1 MSAQLLATEL
11 HNLITES
18 KRKHQDLRQ
27 VCSSHLFKVL
37 TCTALWLTSPAQAA
51 EKSLEELKGIRV
63 SEAQFGRGEEHYHQA
78 SPFPAHIL

>member
-27 VCSSHLFKVL
+27 VRGSCLYNAH
-37 TCTALWLTSPAQAA
+37 TGTATWLTSAAQAA

-63 SEAQFGRGEEHYHQA
+63 SEAQFGRGENY
-78 SPFPAHIL
+78 

>member
-27 VCSSHLFKVL
+27 VCGLSLYNP
-37 TCTALWLTSPAQAA
+37 TYALQS
-51 EKSLEELKGIRV
+51 G
-63 SEAQFGRGEEHYHQA
+63 
-78 SPFPAHIL
+78 

>member
-27 VCSSHLFKVL
+27 VCPSLLSKVL
-37 TCTALWLTSPAQAA
+37 ICTTIWLTGTVQAA
-51 EKSLEELKGIRV
+51 EKSLEELKSIRV
-63 SEAQFGRGEEHYHQA
+63 TEAQFGRGEEH
-78 SPFPAHIL
+78 

>member
-27 VCSSHLFKVL
+27 VCSSRLFKVL
-37 TCTALWLTSPAQAA
+37 TCTALWLTVLHRLPRSP
-51 EKSLEELKGIRV
+51 SR
-63 SEAQFGRGEEHYHQA
+63 SSRA
-78 SPFPAHIL
+78 SA

>member
-27 VCSSHLFKVL
+27 VRSFRLSESHTFPMI
-37 TCTALWLTSPAQAA
+37 WLTSPAQAA
-51 EKSLEELKGIRV
+51 EKSLEELKSIRV
-63 SEAQFGRGEEHYHQA
+63 SEAQFGRGENH
-78 SPFPAHIL
+78 

>member
-27 VCSSHLFKVL
+27 VRGSRLSDAH
-37 TCTALWLTSPAQAA
+37 TCTAIWLTSTAQAA

-63 SEAQFGRGEEHYHQA
+63 SEAQFGRGENH
-78 SPFPAHIL
+78 

>member
-27 VCSSHLFKVL
+27 VCGLRLSESHICPVI
-37 TCTALWLTSPAQAA
+37 WLTSHAQAA
-51 EKSLEELKGIRV
+51 EKSLEELKSIRV
-63 SEAQFGRGEEHYHQA
+63 SEAQFGRGENH
-78 SPFPAHIL
+78 